1 MALHKKQCKLS
12 FLQSDLISLKILSP
26 VILSI
31 NFLNSA
37 TTDANHSKHKTSPY
51 LVDNV
56 MFTGQ
61 YC

>member
-1 MALHKKQCKLS
+1 MLS
-12 FLQSDLISLKILSP
+12 FLQSDLISLQIPNP
-26 VILSI
+26 VIVSI

-37 TTDANHSKHKTSPY
+37 TTDADHSKHKTSPY

-56 MFTGQ
+56 KFPGQ